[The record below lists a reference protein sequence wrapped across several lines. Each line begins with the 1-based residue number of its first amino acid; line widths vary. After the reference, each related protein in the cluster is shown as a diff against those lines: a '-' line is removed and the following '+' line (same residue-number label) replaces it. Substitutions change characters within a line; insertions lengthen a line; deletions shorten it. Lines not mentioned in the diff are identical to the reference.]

1 MSNVNRALVEDEF
14 DTMVE
19 VLSDRHLGKPYL
31 IETKENDL
39 SPLTRRVEVVLD
51 KQFANGS
58 MPA

>member
-19 VLSDRHLGKPYL
+19 VLSDRHFGKPYL

-39 SPLTRRVEVVLD
+39 SPLTGRVEAVLD